1 MLAAGDRPIRPR
13 RLAPAAALLAA
24 FALAFAACT
33 GGGTPPAPTATP
45 EASPAAEAPSAP
57 APTTEAPPTPSPAPP
72 PEPAATPE
80 PPPEQ
85 ACANG
90 VAVEEPEARPGL
102 VADCVALLASRD
114 ALRGEAPLDWGGDLA
129 IGRWEGVAVEGEP
142 PRVTGLDL
150 RDKGLTGSI
159 PRGLGEMERL
169 GSLILADNALTG
181 GIPRPIGRLPWLDEV
196 RLAGNAL
203 TGCVPSAF
211 GDARGDAAY
220 LGLPWCLRYDRL
232 DATGE
237 AAEAGEWAILGA
249 DGEVLATWEGLRSEA
264 ATLRVHQTDA
274 GGTSWASEFGAVS
287 EGGLFEWRKASDCWV
302 RYRVTGP
309 PVRPSDG
316 SGRWEFPVE
325 WFSYA
330 PTGCAGGI
338 STAASLRAEP
348 NPRDLYW
355 TDVTSPFWHGPYRIY
370 AVQSPEWKGTW
381 PGFPSPVP
389 GPDDPPRSPEGPWP
403 TDDNAEVRSHP
414 YWREPDIPSSW
425 ILTDARAT
433 GDGVSALYTNA
444 NGGIALMF
452 DITRWDRA
460 SPISD
465 RAFRGDMYVMIN
477 GYPAVVYDHGTQV
490 TIFDESTGLWYD
502 VAGFDPSIRGNAEAV
517 VAIAVSLLPDGGA
530 P

>member
-1 MLAAGDRPIRPR
+1 MRPR

-45 EASPAAEAPSAP
+45 EASP
-57 APTTEAPPTPSPAPP
+57 TPSPAPP
-72 PEPAATPE
+72 PEPAAPTPE

-114 ALRGEAPLDWGGDLA
+114 ALRGEAPLDWGGGLT
-129 IGRWEGVAVEGEP
+129 IGRWEGVAVGGKP

-159 PRGLGEMERL
+159 PRTLGETERL
-169 GSLILADNALTG
+169 STLILVDNALTG
-181 GIPRPIGRLPWLDEV
+181 GIPRPIGRLPWLREV

-232 DATGE
+232 DATG
-237 AAEAGEWAILGA
+237 AVAEAGEWAILGA
-249 DGEVLATWEGLRSEA
+249 GGEVLATWEGLRSEA

-287 EGGLFEWRKASDCWV
+287 EGGLFEWRKAGDCWV
-302 RYRVTGP
+302 RYRVAGP

-316 SGRWEFPVE
+316 SGRWEFPIQRV
-325 WFSYA
+325 SYA
-330 PTGCAGGI
+330 PTGCAGSI
-338 STAASLRAEP
+338 PAATTLRAEP

-355 TDVTSPFWHGPYRIY
+355 TNVTAPFLHGPYMVY
-370 AVQSPEWKGTW
+370 AAQSPEWSGTW
-381 PGFPSPVP
+381 PGLPSPVP
-389 GPDDPPRSPEGPWP
+389 GPEVAPRSPEGPWP
-403 TDDNAEVRSHP
+403 TDDHTEVQSHP
-414 YWREPDIPSSW
+414 YWRDPEIPSSW
-425 ILTDARAT
+425 TLFSSRAT
-433 GDGVSALYTNA
+433 NDGVVAIYKNDRGGMAL
-444 NGGIALMF
+444 IL
-452 DITRWDRA
+452 DIRRWNRLD
-460 SPISD
+460 PIFGQ
-465 RAFRGDMYVMIN
+465 AVTGDMYAMIN
-477 GYPAVVYDHGTQV
+477 GYPAIVYGHGTRV
-490 TIFDESTGLWYD
+490 TIFDDSTGLWYD
-502 VAGFDPSIRGNAEAV
+502 VAGYDSDIRENARAV
-517 VAIAVSLLPDGGA
+517 IAIAVSLLPSGGA